1 MTIIVKNKQTLI
13 FDEFIFKCCIGKK
26 GFTKN
31 KVEGDKKTPT
41 GTFSLGKLYFR
52 KDKVKK
58 PETELKCVEIKENMG
73 WCDDVNSKM
82 FYNKEIKINKSI
94 KSEKLF
100 RGDYKYDLFIP
111 IKYNWTNPTISKGSA
126 IFIHL
131 TKHFIPTAGC
141 IGLRMNDFLILS
153 KLVKRHTKIKI
164 L

>member
-1 MTIIVKNKQTLI
+1 MIIHVKNKDTLL
-13 FDEFIFKCCIGKK
+13 FDDFIFKCCIGKK
-26 GFTKN
+26 GFTN
-31 KVEGDKKTPT
+31 KKIEGDKKTP
-41 GTFSLGKLYFR
+41 LGKYLLGPLFYR
-52 KDKVKK
+52 KDRNKK
-58 PETELKCVEIKENMG
+58 PKTKLKIIEIKKNMG